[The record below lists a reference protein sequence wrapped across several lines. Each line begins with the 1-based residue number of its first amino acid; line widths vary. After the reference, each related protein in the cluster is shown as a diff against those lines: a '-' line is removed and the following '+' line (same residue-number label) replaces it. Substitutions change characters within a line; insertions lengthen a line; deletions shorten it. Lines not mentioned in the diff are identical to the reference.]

1 MYKCV
6 TVRATEI
13 RKKLKDIGYNSRMVS
28 VRSSQFSGGDDIT
41 IRMKS
46 IDVDEHKVRE
56 IAKEY
61 EDVDYDKYS
70 GEILMGSNS
79 FVFVEWDWEFIVKAE
94 EKWYDLARTIY
105 KKPCISLDNFHWIK
119 DSRVLSA
126 YDKYGFR
133 HQFRAGIDGIAEA
146 LLYAIE
152 IYKTVK
158 ESDLK

>member
-6 TVRATEI
+6 TVRAAEI

-41 IRMKS
+41 VRMKS
-46 IDVDEHKVRE
+46 VDVDEHKVKG

-70 GEILMGSNS
+70 GEIHS
-79 FVFVEWDWEFIVKAE
+79 FVFIEWDWEFIEKAKE
-94 EKWYDLARTIY
+94 RWYDLAKIIY
-105 KKPCISLDNFHWIK
+105 EKPCISLDNFHWIK
-119 DSRVLSA
+119 DSRVLSV

-133 HQFRAGIDGIAEA
+133 HQFRAGIDGIAESV
-146 LLYAIE
+146 L
-152 IYKTVK
+152 
-158 ESDLK
+158 